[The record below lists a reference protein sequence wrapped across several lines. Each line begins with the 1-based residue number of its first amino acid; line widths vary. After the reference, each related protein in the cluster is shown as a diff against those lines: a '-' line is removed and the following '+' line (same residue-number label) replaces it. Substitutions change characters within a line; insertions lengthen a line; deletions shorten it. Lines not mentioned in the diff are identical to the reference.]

1 MSDPET
7 YGARREPGATFS
19 VLGLRLPVR
28 ESVVIAVMTF
38 TIIIDFYHDLAL
50 PQAPL
55 LSQGIDRPLLYF
67 IVPLA
72 TLLILGERPT
82 DYGLR
87 IGQWR
92 MGVPLALGAIF
103 VLTPVIIVAAGLPDF
118 ARFYRL
124 DAYGEF
130 SVAREHTGW
139 AIAGFAADVISA
151 EFLFRGF
158 LMWTLVRLMGPAGV
172 LMATIPFVFT
182 HLGKPELETLTTLFG
197 GLGFG
202 WLAWR
207 TQSIWYGAAIHAF
220 ILVLL
225 LVIVN
230 R

>member
-1 MSDPET
+1 MSDAEA
-7 YGARREPGATFS
+7 YGARRAPGATFS
-19 VLGLRLPVR
+19 VLGLPLPVR
-28 ESVVIAVMTF
+28 ESTVIAVMTF
-38 TIIIDFYHDLAL
+38 AIILDFYHDLAL
-50 PQAPL
+50 PEAPL
-55 LSQGIDRPLLYF
+55 LSQGIDRPLLYLL
-67 IVPLA
+67 VPLV
-72 TLLILGERPT
+72 TLLLLRDRPV
-82 DYGLR
+82 DYGLQV
-87 IGQWR
+87 GNWR
-92 MGVPLALGAIF
+92 LGVAVALGAM
-103 VLTPVIIVAAGLPDF
+103 LLLAPVIVIAAGLPEF

-151 EFLFRGF
+151 EFMFRGF

-207 TQSIWYGAAIHAF
+207 TRSVFYGAAIHAF

-225 LVIVN
+225 LIIVN